1 MVVLTNVYDIA
12 SLILFGTISIKSIN
26 VVATIEFMLSYV
38 EIFNFGNAD
47 KVTELGMYFIFW
59 NVLRLINF
67 VVILVHILSVY
78 EYEYSCVLLLSIVNN

>member
-38 EIFNFGNAD
+38 EMFNLGNAD
-47 KVTELGMYFIFW
+47 NVTELGMYFIFW

-78 EYEYSCVLLLSIVNN
+78 EYEYSCVLLVSIVNN